1 MHQKACEFGPQTE
14 PRWTGACLGRE
25 PEPPFGPRA
34 RTFLGSY
41 PVVPCGPR
49 KVEFGRS
56 VTATQDFM
64 CWACRAGNVG
74 TRSYDDTMPIGMIA
88 HARIRVYHAGD
99 PAAPSCEKEEG
110 GHVRLGDTI

>member
-1 MHQKACEFGPQTE
+1 MHALA
-14 PRWTGACLGRE
+14 R
-25 PEPPFGPRA
+25 PRA
-34 RTFLGSY
+34 GLHCRAGLIQSG
-41 PVVPCGPR
+41 VQNVPKTLQERMP
-49 KVEFGRS
+49 
-56 VTATQDFM
+56 
-64 CWACRAGNVG
+64 WACRAGDVG

>member
-1 MHQKACEFGPQTE
+1 MAIKFLKICPLGPLSHRRV
-14 PRWTGACLGRE
+14 PASCPMNGVGAR
-25 PEPPFGPRA
+25 GPRVPGPA
-34 RTFLGSY
+34 RAQN
-41 PVVPCGPR
+41 VP
-49 KVEFGRS
+49 K
-56 VTATQDFM
+56 TLQDRM
-64 CWACRAGNVG
+64 CWACRAGDVG